1 MAESNE
7 KKDWIDKLTDRIEEL
22 RDKHPLVHYLIGLPI
37 RLLTTLMPL
46 DRKNYWIHLLI
57 LTAVGYGLKL
67 FVAGKDGRVD
77 PDLYGVFIVGW
88 LFILWVLMTTLVN
101 RLHDINHRGLWALI
115 IIVPVVIF
123 PPAIVIAPVFCV
135 ILGCIPSSATPY
147 TPPEPPKPIDN
158 NNSGYFRFGGNDP
171 QPAQNGSAEK
181 KAGSKPSTDDDE

>member
-37 RLLTTLMPL
+37 RLLTTLIPL

-115 IIVPVVIF
+115 IIVPVVTQTSQF
-123 PPAIVIAPVFCV
+123 
-135 ILGCIPSSATPY
+135 
-147 TPPEPPKPIDN
+147 
-158 NNSGYFRFGGNDP
+158 
-171 QPAQNGSAEK
+171 QNELK
-181 KAGSKPSTDDDE
+181 HCFI